1 MALQS
6 EEEARW
12 KREAEFFDRE
22 AEAAMSRIQPVP
34 PETLKRYG
42 QLRRRRFNKEFRFR
56 ILGAL
61 AGKSVLDVGCGD
73 GINAMNLAMLGAR
86 VTGIDISAKAIE
98 LAKKRAEVN
107 GVSASTTFV
116 CSPLELAEFPDRSF
130 DVIWGDAV
138 LHHLIPDL
146 DHVMRNLVRW
156 AKPGAIV
163 VFGEPM
169 NLSPWLRQLRLML
182 PVKTDAT
189 PDERPLERSEV
200 DIITRYLPDLQV
212 RHFNLLARLNRF
224 VLPDH
229 NYERAS
235 SPQRAAV
242 NALTAVDYAVLSL
255 PVLNTLG
262 GTAVLY
268 GHTPR

>member
-1 MALQS
+1 MAVQS
-6 EEEARW
+6 EDEARW
-12 KREAEFFDRE
+12 AREAEFFDRE
-22 AEAAMSRIQPVP
+22 AEAAMARIQPVP

-56 ILGAL
+56 VLGAL

-86 VTGIDISAKAIE
+86 VTGIDISPKAIE

-107 GVSASTTFV
+107 GVSHSTTFV
-116 CSPLELAEFPDRSF
+116 CSPLERAEFPERSF

-146 DHVMRNLVRW
+146 DNVMRNLVRW
-156 AKPGAIV
+156 AKPGATVI
-163 VFGEPM
+163 FGEPI

-189 PDERPLERSEV
+189 PDERPIERSEL

-212 RHFNLLARLNRF
+212 RHYNLLARLNRF

-235 SPQRAAV
+235 MPQRAMV
-242 NALTAVDYAVLSL
+242 NALTSIDYAVLSMPL
-255 PVLNTLG
+255 LDTLG